1 MTIYILYIFLSTPG
15 GEYMALPIRHYA
27 NIEICREDKK
37 DIEQSFHNVY
47 GDIVDVEAFGCEVKP

>member
-1 MTIYILYIFLSTPG
+1 
-15 GEYMALPIRHYA
+15 MALPIRHYA
-27 NIEICREDKK
+27 NIEICREDKE